1 MNTLKELLS
10 LLNNLEVKV
19 VKHILFSGD
28 FDLYFN
34 IFLDAK
40 GGSPV
45 LKKHSLNMIVE
56 IKKRLDD
63 CDIRRIRNPKTR
75 QYAFRQ

>member
-45 LKKHSLNMIVE
+45 LKKTFTKHDS
-56 IKKRLDD
+56 
-63 CDIRRIRNPKTR
+63 
-75 QYAFRQ
+75 